1 MKQIE
6 AGSYYSYLTEGCKL
20 CREGAKLVLFITGLC
35 NNSCFYC
42 PISEEKKGK
51 DVVFANEREVKKLDD
66 FIEEANLMD
75 AEGVAITGGEPLLK
89 LERVLE
95 FLKISNSLSLH
106 SHLYTSIPA
115 KEVIIERLSRYLDE
129 IRFHPVELKNV
140 GKYEES
146 LILAKKYGIEAGFE
160 IPAIDYNNQIVEILN
175 KHDAFLNLN
184 ELECSPTNYEALVTK
199 NFEIKDYYVECSEI
213 ARKYEAVKKFHYCTA
228 RFKDSVQFRR
238 RLLRMAYKLANTS
251 KIYEITADGT
261 LICGFIEGDDKNISK
276 AKKIL
281 KENGFEF
288 VEVENGVEVPTS
300 TIEKLGEYLKAEG
313 LSLSVSL
320 SIIERY
326 PTSKRIVVEV
336 IPMRWRC
343 EGNKKGD

>member
-1 MKQIE
+1 MRQIE

-42 PISEEKKGK
+42 PISEEKRGK
-51 DVVFANEREVKKLDD
+51 DVVFANERKVVTIDD
-66 FIEEANLMD
+66 FVEEVNLMD

-95 FLKISNSLSLH
+95 FLKLSDSLGLH

-115 KEVIIERLSRYLDE
+115 KESVIESLSKFLDE

-146 LILAKKYGIEAGFE
+146 LVLAKKHGIEAGFE
-160 IPAIDYNNQIVEILN
+160 IPAIDYNSQVVEILN
-175 KHDAFLNLN
+175 RHDAFLNLN
-184 ELECSPTNYEALVTK
+184 ELECSPTNFEALITR
-199 NFEIKDYYVECSEI
+199 NFEIEDYYVDCNEI
-213 ARKYEAVKKFHYCTA
+213 AKKYEIVEKFHYCTA

-238 RLLRMAYKLANTS
+238 RLLRMAHKLANNS
-251 KIYEITADGT
+251 KIYEVTDDGT
-261 LICGFIEGDDKNISK
+261 IVCGFVEGNAKNISK

-281 KENGFEF
+281 RENRLEF
-288 VEVENGVEVPTS
+288 VEVENGIEVSIS

-313 LSLSVSL
+313 LSLSV
-320 SIIERY
+320 IERY
-326 PTSKRIVVEV
+326 PTSKRTVVEV
-336 IPMRWRC
+336 IPL
-343 EGNKKGD
+343 